1 MIITFQRLVNREVN
15 EICDYYDDNS
25 PGLGDRFLREVLA
38 CVEGIKVNPS
48 RWPPM
53 SATSD
58 KRKARLK
65 TFPYVMVYRIV
76 NAQSLRILIVK
87 HSRRDPGLGNRRK

>member
-1 MIITFQRLVNREVN
+1 
-15 EICDYYDDNS
+15 
-25 PGLGDRFLREVLA
+25 
-38 CVEGIKVNPS
+38 
-48 RWPPM
+48 M